1 MNSNHH
7 TTFRKIGDVLAR
19 QVMPELHC
27 AARFPLGVSFIG
39 VAGFEGSDEAD
50 SFERVV
56 DLGQFASPEE
66 AMRAASE
73 RIARGD
79 IRVGTDETLRFQPRF
94 ATILDRERSLVLAGA
109 IRAGIILW
117 QHPVGSN
124 AEARRVVADA
134 SRLRGRAFAAEDR
147 GERVSARE
155 FRFCAAMLEAR
166 LVDLAWRE
174 TTADLLRLPQ
184 AA

>member
-1 MNSNHH
+1 MNPDHH

-19 QVMPELHC
+19 QVIPELHC
-27 AARFPLGVSFIG
+27 AARFPLRVSYIG
-39 VAGFEGSDEAD
+39 VAGFDGCDEAD
-50 SFERVV
+50 SFER
-56 DLGQFASPEE
+56 AN
-66 AMRAASE
+66 AA
-73 RIARGD
+73 
-79 IRVGTDETLRFQPRF
+79 
-94 ATILDRERSLVLAGA
+94 ILDRERALVLAGA

-117 QHPVGSN
+117 QQPVGSN

-174 TTADLLRLPQ
+174 TAADLLRLPQ

>member
-1 MNSNHH
+1 MNPDHH

-19 QVMPELHC
+19 QVMPELRSS
-27 AARFPLGVSFIG
+27 ARFPLRVSYIG
-39 VAGFEGSDEAD
+39 VAGFDGCDEAD
-50 SFERVV
+50 SFERVI
-56 DLGQFASPEE
+56 DLGLFASPEE
-66 AMRAASE
+66 AMCDASL
-73 RIARGD
+73 RVARGD
-79 IRVGTDETLRFQPRF
+79 IRIGTDDTLRFRPRF
-94 ATILDRERSLVLAGA
+94 AAILDRERALVLAGA

-117 QHPVGSN
+117 QQPVGSN

-174 TTADLLRLPQ
+174 TAADLLRLPQ